1 MPTELQGLTRQLR
14 AARRRLERRA
24 NRAANTPPA
33 TQALAVLLALLA
45 GGDVAVA
52 AQWLADEDRRRA
64 NFDNPAAYYAPRVV
78 GWVEE
83 LSDADRAERLA
94 GTGPAGQ
101 WRVKRARDLFRRYQ
115 AVSWIVDVNSAC
127 GAAPG
132 GGASV
137 LRSVGEDTSA
147 TPQ

>member
-52 AQWLADEDRRRA
+52 SQWLADEDRRRA
-64 NFDNPAAYYAPRVV
+64 NFDNPAAYYPPRVV
-78 GWVEE
+78 GWV
-83 LSDADRAERLA
+83 
-94 GTGPAGQ
+94 
-101 WRVKRARDLFRRYQ
+101 
-115 AVSWIVDVNSAC
+115 
-127 GAAPG
+127 
-132 GGASV
+132 
-137 LRSVGEDTSA
+137 
-147 TPQ
+147 